1 MSVDIWT
8 DEHGVEFIRQQAK
21 QDGGYNCTGCCFYE
35 NVSLKPDAAC
45 TFVSLKPDA
54 ACTFDRIYPDYVYPE
69 ADNKPCVDGDDEYIF
84 IKN

>member
-21 QDGGYNCTGCCFYE
+21 QDGGFNCTGCCFYE
-35 NVSLKPDAAC
+35 NVKSYPDAAC
-45 TFVSLKPDA
+45 
-54 ACTFDRIYPDYVYPE
+54 CFDRIYPDYVYPE

-84 IKN
+84 VKN